1 MTILLKLIIALGL
14 LNVWIVRFDKP
25 TPYRGGNSTNMIE
38 EFKYYGLPK
47 TFMYAIGLF
56 KVLFS
61 LFILFSLFF
70 GSKYDQ
76 LISMG
81 LVFLS
86 FIMVGSIIMH
96 LRVKDPL
103 NKSIPAIG
111 MLVLSVVV
119 LLSF

>member
-14 LNVWIVRFDKP
+14 LNVWVVRFDKP
-25 TPYRGGNSTNMIE
+25 TPYRGGNSRNMIE

-56 KVLFS
+56 KVLLS

-76 LISMG
+76 LVSMG
-81 LVFLS
+81 LVFFVFYNGRFNYYAFES
-86 FIMVGSIIMH
+86 
-96 LRVKDPL
+96 
-103 NKSIPAIG
+103 
-111 MLVLSVVV
+111 
-119 LLSF
+119 